1 MNILPV
7 NQEIKQYL
15 SENNTNKFEVRKQ
28 DNTYFKQ
35 KIRGPMIPVIT
46 HYDENN
52 QLNFNALEHNLNYIL
67 QFFKTGYGCLLGAA
81 AGGDFSVLNLEE
93 RKQLI
98 SNLVRINNKRCFLG
112 VSVQGTDSR
121 DIVALA
127 QHAEK
132 EGANFIQISP
142 TYYYESSFSDF
153 KRILD
158 AIINNTQQIAIML
171 YNTPWEGFDL
181 SLDQL
186 VELANN
192 YPRIVALKW
201 STEDNSKYMKAIHV
215 LKDRFAVIDNHGL
228 HTISY
233 MLGATGFI
241 SHYSTINP
249 IWDLNTHTLL
259 EKGDY
264 QKAMERLVSVNF
276 PWRDFRIKIWNRSAL
291 ESPVVKKALEL
302 VNRPGGP
309 VRLPSRQLTDEETK
323 ELRDLLFSFNNFF
336 KIENG
341 NIVMRKNK

>member
-7 NQEIKQYL
+7 NQEVKQYL
-15 SENNTNKFEVRKQ
+15 SENNTNVFNIRNQ
-28 DNTYFKQ
+28 DITYFKQ
-35 KIRGPMIPVIT
+35 KIRGPMLPVIT
-46 HYDENN
+46 HYDKEN
-52 QLNFNALEHNLNYIL
+52 QLDFKALESNLNYIL

-81 AGGDFSVLNLEE
+81 AGGDFSILNLEE

-98 SNLVRINNKRCFLG
+98 SNLVRINNNRCFLG

-158 AIINNTQQIAIML
+158 AIIDNTNQIAIMI

-181 SLDQL
+181 SLENL
-186 VELANN
+186 VELANA

-201 STEDNSKYMKAIHV
+201 ATEDNSKYMKVIH
-215 LKDRFAVIDNHGL
+215 LFKNRFAIIDNHGL

-241 SHYSTINP
+241 SHYATINP
-249 IWDLNTHTLL
+249 LWDLKTHSLL
-259 EKGDY
+259 ENGDY
-264 QKAMERLVSVNF
+264 QTAMGRLVNVNF
-276 PWRDFRIKIWNRSAL
+276 PWRDFRIKMWNRSAL
-291 ESPVVKKALEL
+291 ESPVVKRALEL
-302 VNRPGGP
+302 CNRPGGP
-309 VRLPSRQLTDEETK
+309 VRLPSRELSKNETN
-323 ELRDLLFSFNNFF
+323 ELRNLLYSFNSFF
-336 KIENG
+336 KLDNE
-341 NIVMRKNK
+341 NIVMTKQV